1 MFNAPSMFG
10 PPAMFR
16 PPGMFTGRAA
26 AATGVESAWC
36 LGFDGINDLVET
48 SAVNLTGDMAMS
60 CWVRLA
66 SYPASF
72 PMIACKGNIN
82 AEYLLFHGY
91 GNGVVYFRVI
101 TNAGMQT
108 IQTTAQLALGTWTHV
123 AAVRSGSSAK
133 IYFDGVEAASG
144 TISGT
149 GTTSANPL
157 RIGAG
162 WLGGSA
168 SNFLSGRIDEPRIYN
183 RALAPTEIT
192 ALYENTSPPTSGRAC
207 AKWRWNSSRR
217 RNGTARRAWC

>member
-1 MFNAPSMFG
+1 
-10 PPAMFR
+10 
-16 PPGMFTGRAA
+16 
-26 AATGVESAWC
+26 
-36 LGFDGINDLVET
+36 
-48 SAVNLTGDMAMS
+48 
-60 CWVRLA
+60 
-66 SYPASF
+66 
-72 PMIACKGNIN
+72 MIACKGNIN

-192 ALYENTSPPTSGRAC
+192 ALYENTSPPTSGLVAYIPMEEGTGTTT
-207 AKWRWNSSRR
+207 AVKDSTGSTIATATLT
-217 RNGTARRAWC
+217 NGPTWSNQVPPALAP